1 MKLLIT
7 LLVIAGMPTPQSAI
21 VALFV
26 LTFVFLFLF
35 LVSTRRTPNSLFM
48 KVFDPFYKSQHWPQ
62 HCDLCSM
69 PMQTPDDRAFWH
81 GIGNC
86 VPICDACT
94 GSGTLPPT
102 VGMVVT
108 LVHGKRYPLASGP
121 PKLEYEILRIDSEF
135 NMVLVR
141 RCACPTSK
149 YYAPLDEFKPPP
161 CPACSGRGRGYE
173 VPTNA

>member
-21 VALFV
+21 IALFV

-102 VGMVVT
+102 VGMRIT
-108 LVHGKRYPLASGP
+108 LVHGQRYCAPGLP
-121 PKLEYEILRIDSEF
+121 PTLEYEILHINNEATFIIVRSCEAPHIYSSPVDIF
-135 NMVLVR
+135 NF
-141 RCACPTSK
+141 
-149 YYAPLDEFKPPP
+149 PL
-161 CPACSGRGRGYE
+161 CPACNGKGH
-173 VPTNA
+173 TNA